1 MFFRKYL
8 YLVSMAITVPAL
20 AAPTT
25 GAFHSIV
32 NVDLMP
38 SDQVEGE
45 KLLVNYRDQL
55 KNDPNVQSIALIQQA
70 GDASNH
76 FILTE
81 TFASETAYRRFIE
94 SEAVRRFRAALYPHL
109 GSPWD
114 ERLGSEQ
121 LR

>member
-1 MFFRKYL
+1 MFYRKFR
-8 YLVSMAITVPAL
+8 YLVIVAISTPAL

-45 KLLVNYRDQL
+45 KLLANYRDQV
-55 KNDPNVQSIALIQQA
+55 KNDPNVQSIDLIQQA

-81 TFASETAYRRFIE
+81 TFASETAYRRFIQ
-94 SEAVRRFRAALYPHL
+94 SEAVRRFRTALYPHL